1 MWNRLRIFPTGEA
14 QRELSVGS
22 DSSWKH
28 AGAASNKMEAGS
40 RFKSEGL
47 NLLSSQ
53 KFAGSYAVAA
63 MCRGDK
69 RQNHRK

>member
-1 MWNRLRIFPTGEA
+1 MEPVAYFSYGGSVK
-14 QRELSVGS
+14 ELSVGS

-28 AGAASNKMEAGS
+28 AGAAISKMDTGF

>member
-1 MWNRLRIFPTGEA
+1 MESVAYFSYGGNAKGI
-14 QRELSVGS
+14 SVGS

-28 AGAASNKMEAGS
+28 AGAASNKMEIGS